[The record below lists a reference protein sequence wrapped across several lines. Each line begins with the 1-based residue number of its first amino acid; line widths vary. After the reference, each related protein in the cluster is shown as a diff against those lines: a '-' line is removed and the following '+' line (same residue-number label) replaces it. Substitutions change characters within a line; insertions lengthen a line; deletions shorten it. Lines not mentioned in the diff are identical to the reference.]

1 MKKLSQQRKETDIE
15 YDEKRTNLTLTQAE
29 LDREND
35 YYMRPASPIRDNSE
49 EEDFAS
55 EDVPRLRRIAPPPPP
70 EFQSR
75 PASRRYPSP
84 PNRRF
89 DRSPSPPSSRVRRVA
104 PPRSP
109 PGPGGPRHRR
119 GDEWADPW
127 MRDNA
132 EQGRRSRPRKR
143 SYSSGSSRSSSRS
156 SSNSRSRSRSP
167 KRQRRRRRSSSG
179 SSKSSRSR
187 HRSRSRS
194 STPEGI
200 PRRNNHRED
209 DSPTVNR
216 NTAPLQKRLMSLAST
231 SNPASKLNI
240 KKEPEDKKVNL
251 SAADAALA
259 KSNRSRK
266 SSKSSSASSRSS
278 SRSSSPSNRRRKS
291 SSDHPK
297 EVNTEITPSTPPPAL
312 ADNVQDVQAAL
323 PKPQIKMA
331 FKPSA
336 VSKTAANKNVLE
348 KLGNDTSEILENA
361 KAKREENKLK
371 KAGEIKKE
379 KKDKKKSTADRREE
393 LLKQLKAVE
402 NAIAKKRTKIGEK
415 E

>member
-1 MKKLSQQRKETDIE
+1 
-15 YDEKRTNLTLTQAE
+15 
-29 LDREND
+29 
-35 YYMRPASPIRDNSE
+35 
-49 EEDFAS
+49 
-55 EDVPRLRRIAPPPPP
+55 
-70 EFQSR
+70 
-75 PASRRYPSP
+75 
-84 PNRRF
+84 
-89 DRSPSPPSSRVRRVA
+89 
-104 PPRSP
+104 
-109 PGPGGPRHRR
+109 
-119 GDEWADPW
+119 
-127 MRDNA
+127 
-132 EQGRRSRPRKR
+132 
-143 SYSSGSSRSSSRS
+143 
-156 SSNSRSRSRSP
+156 
-167 KRQRRRRRSSSG
+167 
-179 SSKSSRSR
+179 
-187 HRSRSRS
+187 
-194 STPEGI
+194 
-200 PRRNNHRED
+200 
-209 DSPTVNR
+209 
-216 NTAPLQKRLMSLAST
+216 MSLAST
-231 SNPASKLNI
+231 SNPAKLNI

-312 ADNVQDVQAAL
+312 ADNVQDVQAA
-323 PKPQIKMA
+323 PKPSQIKMA